1 MSDQTSTPPDAT
13 PMDATPAAVTASPA
27 AVSQVTDLDAAPD
40 GTVAFASDAANLP
53 EMTGEGGVI
62 TTARHGPVG
71 WQLLAFTNRSRVI
84 WQRTWHAGDR
94 RWRSWKRFED
104 ARNTGRATDAAIAS
118 AVTTAIDDLRAGLPA
133 AGPDRDAVAAMIED
147 GIGDER
153 AARNDAISAAISS
166 LAAGRQAL
174 IDASITSAITTAITT
189 ERVAADQRAD
199 DKVARINA
207 RIDSV
212 ADDLTAEIAARTA
225 AITAAGSAM
234 EVRVTAER
242 DARAAALAA
251 QRRATAGEI
260 AEARQDQ
267 AGALQTAILAER
279 GARDQA
285 ISAAKSEVTRDT
297 AAHVAG
303 LLRGLEGRMARTID
317 TGIAAAGFPRGTRML
332 FQQSAAPTGWTKDAT
347 LNDKALRVTGGT
359 AGSGGSVSFAR
370 LFNRNTRLNVAI
382 DAPVSGRVGGH
393 RLTAN
398 EMPSHSHSFRI
409 NTTAHDV
416 SSPGILPNTG
426 GGHSGLRFR
435 DTAIEGTC
443 SPAGADRE
451 HSHAAGSLRVKATAV
466 GVLSLDVRYVDV
478 IIAVKD

>member
-174 IDASITSAITTAITT
+174 IDASITSAITSAITT

-199 DKVARINA
+199 DKVARVNA

-212 ADDLTAEIAARTA
+212 A
-225 AITAAGSAM
+225 
-234 EVRVTAER
+234 
-242 DARAAALAA
+242 
-251 QRRATAGEI
+251 
-260 AEARQDQ
+260 
-267 AGALQTAILAER
+267 
-279 GARDQA
+279 
-285 ISAAKSEVTRDT
+285 
-297 AAHVAG
+297 
-303 LLRGLEGRMARTID
+303 
-317 TGIAAAGFPRGTRML
+317 
-332 FQQSAAPTGWTKDAT
+332 
-347 LNDKALRVTGGT
+347 
-359 AGSGGSVSFAR
+359 
-370 LFNRNTRLNVAI
+370 
-382 DAPVSGRVGGH
+382 
-393 RLTAN
+393 
-398 EMPSHSHSFRI
+398 
-409 NTTAHDV
+409 
-416 SSPGILPNTG
+416 
-426 GGHSGLRFR
+426 
-435 DTAIEGTC
+435 
-443 SPAGADRE
+443 
-451 HSHAAGSLRVKATAV
+451 
-466 GVLSLDVRYVDV
+466 
-478 IIAVKD
+478 